1 MNLENPEHPLYQALR
16 TNDVDALHLLLQSN
30 NLRMNKFL
38 PNIFQAAAES
48 GAGEGAV
55 LVYERL
61 SPFITFG
68 PDKIK
73 CIFNAALECNNG
85 AFFRKFF
92 DKFRLQIK
100 SPDIQKFLEYGL
112 KHGNAD
118 IVCETADHI
127 YSAFFLTR
135 FTHAMK
141 TELGR
146 HCVLE
151 YFNQELSHYRS
162 DRSTRFS
169 LFLDEVLRKPNTAQS
184 IVVLLSDTRHFNTRC
199 EIFFNHLTEKNWSYL
214 DAVAA
219 VVDPQALIEAV
230 QTYQAKYSNPQ
241 SCYLETWLTQQCK
254 ERILNH
260 IDSSKPALAKRK
272 M

>member
-1 MNLENPEHPLYQALR
+1 MNLNNPQHPLYQALR
-16 TNDVDALHLLLQSN
+16 ANDVEALHSLLQSN

-38 PNIFQAAAES
+38 PNIFKAAAES
-48 GAGEGAV
+48 GAGDGAV

-61 SPFITFG
+61 SSFITFG
-68 PDKIK
+68 PDKVK
-73 CIFNAALECNNG
+73 AIFDAALEFNNG
-85 AFFRKFF
+85 VFFRKFF
-92 DKFRLQIK
+92 ETFRLQIK
-100 SPDIQKFLEYGL
+100 SSDIQKFFNYGL

-135 FTHAMK
+135 FAHALK
-141 TELGR
+141 TESGR

-151 YFNQELSHYRS
+151 YFNQELQNYRS
-162 DRSTRFS
+162 DRSNRFA
-169 LFLDEVLRKPNTAQS
+169 LFLNDVLRKPNAAQS
-184 IVVLLSDTRHFNTRC
+184 VVVLLSDTRHFNTRW
-199 EIFFNHLTEKNWSYL
+199 EIFFNHLTEKTRPYL

-219 VVDPQALIEAV
+219 NVDPQALIEAV
-230 QTYQAKYSNPQ
+230 HTYQAKYSNPQ
-241 SCYLETWLTQQCK
+241 SRYLEPWLTQQCK

-260 IDSSKPALAKRK
+260 IDSSKPTLAKRK